1 MIGRAG
7 RAGIDEKGD
16 SIVILHHGNEANT
29 VISKKSYQTKN
40 GQLTHLLVSENAIRP
55 TGAMLEQSF

>member
-16 SIVILHHGNEANT
+16 SIVILHHGNEAKT
-29 VISKKSYQTKN
+29 VICKN
-40 GQLTHLLVSENAIRP
+40 QIYKWLVSMI
-55 TGAMLEQSF
+55 